1 METSKEIEIFEEMK
15 EKEENLIEYK
25 RSKKKNKSLFK
36 RIFFFIYI
44 SSLILTII
52 FNIIQAK
59 TTFIIFLSISII
71 FSACLL
77 VRFIIIEIKNCKKE
91 KERLLKEEEEK
102 KKKEEDEKRRKKEE
116 EERKKEEEKQ
126 KKKEEEERKK
136 KKKEII
142 ERQFLKKLNNG
153 ENRKENVKEV
163 LEDMCILGTIMKEE
177 ILEEKKK
184 NPEKFISI
192 EEAMKEENKDNG
204 KFCLG
209 VLAQNLEN
217 LGITTAIEKSP
228 SNDIDSKIASNT
240 VLQFITNGM
249 IDKPKYDLHFD
260 FGDERNSELLNN
272 KVEQEKFNKKLRKK
286 LSIENNI
293 PEDQIIITNAQRGS
307 YRVQVIFENDQF
319 NNTMNI
325 NQFKNNCSNNEFK
338 ELKCLK
344 EINKGLIM
352 EGCKLSPSSLDARG
366 NRESGWGENQK
377 RGGYKYY
384 PPKGWKGFGLN
395 VMDVYD
401 NGNNDWLACN
411 GNKNEWAIA
420 YHGIGSKLGG
430 TVENATKEIM
440 LKGFIIGDRQA
451 YKDKKNDNPKY
462 KCDNKQKDHS
472 KYVGSGVYCSPDPR
486 VMGDYARLSKKKVNG
501 KNYLMGFMMR
511 VKPDKIRYS
520 NKRKDYWVLDGT
532 KDEMRPY
539 RIMVKEY
546 K

>member
-1 METSKEIEIFEEMK
+1 
-15 EKEENLIEYK
+15 
-25 RSKKKNKSLFK
+25 
-36 RIFFFIYI
+36 
-44 SSLILTII
+44 
-52 FNIIQAK
+52 
-59 TTFIIFLSISII
+59 
-71 FSACLL
+71 
-77 VRFIIIEIKNCKKE
+77 
-91 KERLLKEEEEK
+91 
-102 KKKEEDEKRRKKEE
+102 
-116 EERKKEEEKQ
+116 
-126 KKKEEEERKK
+126 
-136 KKKEII
+136 
-142 ERQFLKKLNNG
+142 
-153 ENRKENVKEV
+153 
-163 LEDMCILGTIMKEE
+163 MKEE
-177 ILEEKKK
+177 IPEKKKK

-272 KVEQEKFNKKLRKK
+272 KVEQEKFNNKLRKK

-319 NNTMNI
+319 NKTMDI
-325 NQFKNNCSNNEFK
+325 NQFKKNCSNSEFK
-338 ELKCLK
+338 ELKYLK

-377 RGGYKYY
+377 RGGFKYY
-384 PPKGWKGFGLN
+384 PPKGWKGFGLK

-411 GNKNEWAIA
+411 GNPNEWAIA
-420 YHGIGSKLGG
+420 YHGIGCKLGS
-430 TVENATKEIM
+430 TVEFATKEIFY
-440 LKGFIIGDRQA
+440 KQFIYSKNGQA
-451 YKDKKNDNPKY
+451 YKDKRNDNPKY
-462 KCDNKQKDHS
+462 RCKDKQNDHR
-472 KYVGSGVYCSPDPR
+472 KLVGEGAYCSPDPR
-486 VMGDYARLSKKKVNG
+486 VMEQYAGYASKKANANG
-501 KNYLMGFMMR
+501 KNYLMGFMIR

-520 NKRKDYWVLDGT
+520 NKQKNYWVLDGT

-539 RIMVKEY
+539 RIMVKEC